1 MATGSIFVEMKYKVV
16 GFAVWNGARWYLR
29 RRYGDK
35 SRKLF
40 AAGVV
45 AAVVAGTAFA
55 QRRASGSKR

>member
-1 MATGSIFVEMKYKVV
+1 MKYKVL

-29 RRYGDK
+29 RRYADQ

-45 AAVVAGTAFA
+45 AAVAAGAAVA
-55 QRRASGSKR
+55 QRRASQAP